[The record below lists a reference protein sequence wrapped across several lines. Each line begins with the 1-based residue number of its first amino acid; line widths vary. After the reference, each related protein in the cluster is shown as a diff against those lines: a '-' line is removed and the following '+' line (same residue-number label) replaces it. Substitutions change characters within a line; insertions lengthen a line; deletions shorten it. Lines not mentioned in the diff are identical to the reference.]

1 MKVLLVDDEIF
12 TIRML
17 QSLIHWKE
25 LGLEITGC
33 AQDGQEAYEKTVREN
48 PDIIISDIRM
58 PGMSGLELLKKV
70 KQYNGGIRVI
80 LMSAYADFSY
90 VQEGM
95 KSGCCDYILKPV
107 DEGELETSLRKV
119 VLEIQG
125 QKEQEKVISK
135 SVEQLDKI
143 RLYQYM
149 KTGHGKNKLKKPGQP
164 YPVKF
169 QRYSVFLMQIDP
181 DTIDE
186 YNASRNIEMGEEG
199 YVTRIL

>member
-107 DEGELETSLRKV
+107 DEGELK
-119 VLEIQG
+119 
-125 QKEQEKVISK
+125 
-135 SVEQLDKI
+135 
-143 RLYQYM
+143 RL
-149 KTGHGKNKLKKPGQP
+149 
-164 YPVKF
+164 
-169 QRYSVFLMQIDP
+169 
-181 DTIDE
+181 
-186 YNASRNIEMGEEG
+186 
-199 YVTRIL
+199 